1 MASVTTPLAHT
12 RFRVTVQSLL
22 DPRTARMLPWLVAV
36 AFFMQALDGTI
47 LNTALPAIAHELG
60 ENPLRMHGLVLAYLV
75 TVAIL
80 IPASGWLADKF
91 GTRRVFFSAILLFCT
106 GSLLC
111 TFADSF
117 NSLMLSRIIQAIGG
131 ALMMPVGRLV
141 VLRAYPRSELVRVM
155 SFVTLPG
162 LVGPL
167 IGPTIGG
174 WLVEYANW
182 RWIFAIN
189 LPIGLIGAIASYRLM
204 PDLRPEKSWGFD
216 FIGFTLF
223 GALTLSI
230 IFTLESLSHP
240 SFISPS
246 WLILSGVLAVA
257 LYYLHASR
265 KKHPLFSLSLFKV
278 HSFSIGILGNLFSR
292 LGSSAMPFITPLMMQ
307 VGLGYSPSVAGM
319 SMIPLTL
326 AGMATK
332 PFMAWLIKRFGYRPV
347 LACNTFVQ
355 GFLIA
360 AMALITAETHLA
372 WLLLLLSLIGVSMYI
387 QYTALGTYTLT
398 DLDNQQ
404 ASSGTSL
411 MSVTI
416 QLAIGL
422 AVSLAGAFLA
432 LFNPDE
438 GTLPQSTVMDAF
450 ACAYIG
456 LGAVSVITTLLFV
469 FPDKA
474 RKRSQ

>member
-1 MASVTTPLAHT
+1 MTAQ
-12 RFRVTVQSLL
+12 FLL
-22 DPRTARMLPWLVAV
+22 DTRTARLLPWLVAV

-47 LNTALPAIAHELG
+47 LNTALPAIAQDLN
-60 ENPLRMHGLVLAYLV
+60 ENPLRMHGLVLAYLL

-80 IPASGWLADKF
+80 IPASGWLADRF
-91 GTRRVFFSAILLFCT
+91 GTRRVFFCAILLFCS
-106 GSLLC
+106 GSLAC
-111 TFADSF
+111 TLADSF
-117 NSLMLSRIIQAIGG
+117 QSLMLSRILQAVGG
-131 ALMMPVGRLV
+131 SLMMPVGRLV

-174 WLVEYANW
+174 WLVEYAHW

-189 LPIGLIGAIASYRLM
+189 LPIGMIGAIASYRLM
-204 PDLRPEKSWGFD
+204 PNLRPEKSWSFD
-216 FIGFTLF
+216 FLGFTLF

-230 IFTLESLSHP
+230 IFTLESLTHP
-240 SFISPS
+240 SFLHPV
-246 WLILSGVLAVA
+246 WLILGGGLALVM
-257 LYYLHASR
+257 YYLHASR
-265 KKHPLFSLSLFKV
+265 KQHPLFSLSLFRV
-278 HSFSIGILGNLFSR
+278 HSFSIGILGNLLSR

-307 VGLGYSPSVAGM
+307 VGLGYSPSIAGM

-332 PFMAWLIKRFGYRPV
+332 PFMAGLIRRFGYRPV
-347 LACNTFVQ
+347 LTCNTFVQ

-360 AMALITAETHLA
+360 GIALIGADTQLG
-372 WLLLLLSLIGVSMYI
+372 WLLLLLSLIGVSTYI
-387 QYTALGTYTLT
+387 QYTALGTFTLS

-422 AVSLAGAFLA
+422 AVALASALLA
-432 LFNPDE
+432 LFSPEE
-438 GTLPQSTVMDAF
+438 GTLPQPTLMDAF
-450 ACAYIG
+450 ACAYVG
-456 LGAVSVITTLLFV
+456 LGAMSVLATLLFLYS
-469 FPDKA
+469 PGGRRA
-474 RKRSQ
+474 